1 MIDNRRVQK
10 QIFSGQQKVDN
21 VVLRRSNGD
30 AATDAKIAQD
40 VQNFRIA
47 TELFQQ
53 RNDDLLKNKNILVK
67 KYLFDRTFPAAK

>member
-30 AATDAKIAQD
+30 AATDAEVAQD
-40 VQNFRIA
+40 VQDFWIA
-47 TELFQQ
+47 TKLFQQ
-53 RNDDLLKNKNILVK
+53 RNDDLLKVKNIFVK
-67 KYLFDRTFPAAK
+67 KYF